1 LHSTKSPRLAGKQN
15 RCTLQTGRGMEQT
28 NINAVVSG
36 NKDLGN
42 GGELMATSVG
52 VHGFRGM
59 SLGSVAVGGKQYST
73 IQSTNGDVK
82 IKQGSQEVFKA
93 AAQ

>member
-1 LHSTKSPRLAGKQN
+1 
-15 RCTLQTGRGMEQT
+15 MEQT
-28 NINAVVSG
+28 NINSVVSG
-36 NKDLGN
+36 DKVLGN

-59 SLGSVAVGGKQYST
+59 SLGSAVVGGKQYST
-73 IQSTNGDVK
+73 IQTTNGDVK
-82 IKQGSQEVFKA
+82 IKKGARVVFKT